1 MKTAEEK
8 AKEYLD
14 KISGDSLGSPIN
26 AAYSGFIAGYNE
38 AMRCQSNPKI
48 KQLEWSEE
56 RSPDN
61 NISYNHVKANSP
73 LGMYT
78 IQWKGWKEYDDRTI
92 CLDGDFISMGG
103 DFLDDAKILA
113 QEDFEARVKKCLIIE

>member
-1 MKTAEEK
+1 MKIEPVINIQDEVAKIHAQYGMSEMANYQIEK
-8 AKEYLD
+8 LFEKYV
-14 KISGDSLGSPIN
+14 KQFS
-26 AAYSGFIAGYNE
+26 
-38 AMRCQSNPKI
+38 PKI

-92 CLDGDFISMGG
+92 CLDGDFVSMGG